1 MVFTAI
7 WRWNTLKF
15 RLKLNGRIARI
26 SKTYCSM
33 DAIYLL
39 RSNHCPTL
47 TTGIFDQKKG
57 LSYQRVPQLKYK
69 KIIGFE
75 LHISAGHILAKNVTP
90 FRSRNFECS
99 WFHSLKAKSHSHPHF
114 HILWNR
120 WSSKFGPCHLTVQGK
135 CSRYL
140 SFYNLTLTWLEGQP
154 QTNASI
160 WHHNFKEATQ
170 NVVLQR
176 WIRLVILCHHQLAS
190 TDWEIKI
197 TCWEFQGSSMCGRPK
212 KGGGGGEGEKCERVS
227 PISLPFLPYPY
238 LFWSLLHSCM
248 ELHLV

>member
-1 MVFTAI
+1 
-7 WRWNTLKF
+7 
-15 RLKLNGRIARI
+15 
-26 SKTYCSM
+26 M

-47 TTGIFDQKKG
+47 TTRIFDQKKG

-90 FRSRNFECS
+90 FRSKNFECS

-190 TDWEIKI
+190 TDWEIKLLVGNFKEVA
-197 TCWEFQGSSMCGRPK
+197 CVAGQKRE
-212 KGGGGGEGEKCERVS
+212 GEGEREKSVKGYPQS
-227 PISLPFLPYPY
+227 PSLFSHTPTPFDPCYTAVWN
-238 LFWSLLHSCM
+238 FI
-248 ELHLV
+248 